1 MGRQSS
7 QKEYPFF
14 NATWSRLMNDF
25 ILSGGLRDMNEGVI
39 KTWLIVRAHTNLYS
53 GLSFPSADEIAKIA
67 GHCEKTSRRAL
78 KDLRERELPLLKATP
93 RGRGYEYT
101 IVDYLRVETEPGK
114 YELIE
119 FDYIP
124 SLMEKMIKKL
134 SQELG
139 AHRSGNIINIGD
151 ININIDVHKGDI
163 NIQMSPDTNV
173 WSEGQI
179 ADTSG
184 GDSS

>member
-1 MGRQSS
+1 MS
-7 QKEYPFF
+7 QKNSKKEYPFI

-53 GLSFPSADEIAKIA
+53 GLSFPSAGEIAKLA
-67 GHCEKTSRRAL
+67 DHCEKTSLRAL
-78 KDLRERELPLLKATP
+78 KDLRERELPLLRATP

-101 IVDYLRVETEPGK
+101 IVDYLRVETEPEK

-119 FDYIP
+119 YDYIP

-134 SQELG
+134 EQELRE
-139 AHRSGNIINIGD
+139 HRSENVINIGD
-151 ININIDVHKGDI
+151 ININVNVHNGDI
-163 NIQMSPDTNV
+163 NIQMTPDTNV
-173 WSEGQI
+173 RGKDQI
-179 ADTSG
+179 EDTSG
-184 GDSS
+184 GNSS